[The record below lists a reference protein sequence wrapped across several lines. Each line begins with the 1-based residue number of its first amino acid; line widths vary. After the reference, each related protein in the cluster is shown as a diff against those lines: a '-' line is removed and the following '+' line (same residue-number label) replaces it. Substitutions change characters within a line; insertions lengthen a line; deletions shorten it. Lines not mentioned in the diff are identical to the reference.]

1 MGVFLGIDTS
11 NYTTSMALCDSDG
24 NVISNEKII
33 LDVKAGEKGLRQS
46 DALFAHIKNLPE
58 VAKRVGKTDIIA
70 IGCSDR
76 PRDVEGSYMP
86 VFKAGETL
94 AECLGSLLGVPVYKF
109 SHQEGHIAAAAY
121 SADCTYLLENEFN
134 AFHVSGGTTEI
145 LLCDGRSG
153 KLIVKN
159 IGGTLDLNAGQAIDR
174 TGVLLG
180 VKFPCGAVLEQMA
193 KMGRLPETPSV
204 CVKGLN
210 CNLSGL
216 ENKVLMYK
224 DKGSAPEDIALYAL
238 KFVEKTLEKLTANL
252 REEYDLPILY
262 GGGVMSNE
270 GIKNKLSAFK
280 NTYFAQKAFS
290 ADNAAGVAF
299 LARNAHLKD

>member
-1 MGVFLGIDTS
+1 MEAFLGIDTS
-11 NYTTSMALCDSDG
+11 NYTTSMALCDREG
-24 NVISNEKII
+24 NVIANEKII
-33 LDVKAGEKGLRQS
+33 LDVKQGEKGLRQS
-46 DALFAHIKNLPE
+46 DALFAHVKNLPE
-58 VAKRVGKTDIIA
+58 VAKAVGKTHIIA

-94 AECLGSLLGVPVYKF
+94 ADCLGSLLGVPVYKF

-121 SADCTYLLENEFN
+121 SAGCTHLLEKEFN

-153 KLIVKN
+153 KLTVKN

-174 TGVLLG
+174 TGVMLG
-180 VKFPCGAVLEQMA
+180 LKFPCGALLEQMA
-193 KMGRLPETPSV
+193 KHGDLPETPSV

-216 ENKVLMYK
+216 ENKVLKYK
-224 DKGSAPEDIALYAL
+224 DKGTSPEDIALYAL
-238 KFVEKTLEKLTANL
+238 KFVERTLEKLTANL
-252 REEYDLPILY
+252 RKEYDLPILY

-270 GIKNKLSAFK
+270 GIKSRLSSFE
-280 NTYFAQKAFS
+280 NTYFAKKEFS
-290 ADNAAGVAF
+290 SDNAAGVAF
-299 LARNAHLKD
+299 LARKAHTKE